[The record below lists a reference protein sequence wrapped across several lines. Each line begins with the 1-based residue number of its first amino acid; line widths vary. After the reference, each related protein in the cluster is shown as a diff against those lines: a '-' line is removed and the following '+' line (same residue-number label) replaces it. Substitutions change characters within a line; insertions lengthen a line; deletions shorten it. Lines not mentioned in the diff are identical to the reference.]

1 MCISSL
7 CALLFFVYPI
17 LALLFRPFRYF
28 VTLTVPLVVCCR
40 YLNKD
45 KVTVNDFRIWNN
57 NGWVVPN
64 SGRVVLGSWGRLDLN
79 PSISGVSGYIMGHG
93 KDSKNQNSF
102 CMTNKNS
109 TIFSDNIRS
118 IYSLLTAYLFIYTPF
133 LSKWFVV
140 WFVCLRYFEICEVK
154 GIFAMAHDITGYTR
168 NGRVQV

>member
-1 MCISSL
+1 MSGR
-7 CALLFFVYPI
+7 V
-17 LALLFRPFRYF
+17 
-28 VTLTVPLVVCCR
+28 VP
-40 YLNKD
+40 
-45 KVTVNDFRIWNN
+45 N

-109 TIFSDNIRS
+109 TIFTDNIRS

-140 WFVCLRYFEICEVK
+140 WFVCLRYFEICEEKSELKVDNSIINLK
-154 GIFAMAHDITGYTR
+154 INKNEWWWFWSFVIFMR
-168 NGRVQV
+168 NKYVLNFQLVPTSLSSKFVYILIWSMVS